1 MVMWIIILTLLII
14 GLALIV
20 LELVFIP
27 GTTVVGLLG
36 FAFSVAAVII
46 SYNHFGKQI
55 GLYILSGSLVVT
67 GVALFFSFRSN
78 AWSAFALTSTIESK
92 VNEGMLD
99 FLKIGDVGTTVS
111 ALRPM
116 GKVSFDDNVVEV
128 KTTGNYLEQGTKVK
142 VIGLTQYQI
151 IVEPII

>member
-1 MVMWIIILTLLII
+1 MVMWIIISTLLVI
-14 GLALIV
+14 GLALII

-36 FAFSVAAVII
+36 FAFAVAAIII
-46 SYNHFGKQI
+46 SYNHFGKQV
-55 GLYILSGSLVVT
+55 GLYIFLGSLVVT

-78 AWSAFALTSTIESK
+78 AWSAFALTSTIQGK
-92 VNEGMLD
+92 VNEGMID
-99 FLKIGDVGTTVS
+99 FLKVGDVGTTIS

-116 GKVSFDDNVVEV
+116 GKVSFDDTIVEV
-128 KTTGNYLEQGTKVK
+128 KTTGNYLEQGMKVR
-142 VIGLTQYQI
+142 VIRLTHHQI